1 MATVEELAVRIRGKL
16 AEGER
21 QINQFQ
27 AQKVEEHHAR
37 REREQQLEQWLES
50 LREVWRPR
58 LEALA
63 REFGDRLRLTPT
75 VNPGRREALFEAISP
90 LASIKLKFTASA
102 NADVTEL
109 VLTYD
114 LDILPILMKFE
125 RHAEI
130 AFPLD
135 QINKSQLTEWI
146 DDRIITFVETY
157 LEMHSNQYYLQDHMV
172 EDPIAH
178 VRFPKFAAGATRTR
192 GKETFYFISEATAA
206 EFTT

>member
-1 MATVEELAVRIRGKL
+1 MATVEELAIRIRGKL
-16 AEGER
+16 AEGEQR
-21 QINQFQ
+21 IKQFRS
-27 AQKVEEHHAR
+27 QKVEEHHAR
-37 REREQQLEQWLES
+37 REREQQLEHWLDS

-58 LEALA
+58 LETLA
-63 REFGDRLRLTPT
+63 QEFGDRLKVVPNVT
-75 VNPGRREALFEAISP
+75 PGRREALFEAKSP

-135 QINKSQLTEWI
+135 AVEEPKLTKWI
-146 DDRIITFVETY
+146 DDRIIAFVQTY
-157 LEMHSNQYYLQDHMV
+157 LEMHSNQYYLQDQMV

-178 VRFPKFAAGATRTR
+178 VRFPKFAAAATRNR
-192 GKETFYFISEATAA
+192 GEETLYFISESTAA
-206 EFTT
+206 EFAT

>member
-1 MATVEELAVRIRGKL
+1 MATVEDLAARIRGEL
-16 AEGER
+16 AEGAQR
-21 QINQFQ
+21 ITQFQ
-27 AQKVEEHHAR
+27 TQKVEEHRAR
-37 REREQQLEQWLES
+37 QARERQLEQWLNS
-50 LREVWRPR
+50 LREIWRPR

-63 REFGDRLRLTPT
+63 GEFGDRLKTTPHVT
-75 VNPGRREALFEAISP
+75 PGRREALFEVTSP

-125 RHAEI
+125 RHSEI

-135 QINKSQLTEWI
+135 KIDETKLTEWI
-146 DDRIITFVETY
+146 DDRIITFVRTY
-157 LEMHSNQYYLQDHMV
+157 LEMHSNQYYLKDQMV

-178 VRFPKFAAGATRTR
+178 VRFPKFAAGATRKR
-192 GKETFYFISEATAA
+192 GEETIYFISESTAA
-206 EFTT
+206 EFST

>member
-1 MATVEELAVRIRGKL
+1 MATVEELAVRIRGEL
-16 AEGER
+16 AEGAQR
-21 QINQFQ
+21 VKQFQ
-27 AQKVEEHHAR
+27 SQKVEEHHAR
-37 REREQQLEQWLES
+37 QEREHRLEEWLDS
-50 LREVWRPR
+50 LREIWRPR
-58 LEALA
+58 LETLA
-63 REFGDRLRLTPT
+63 REFGDRLKVIPNVT
-75 VNPGRREALFEAISP
+75 PGRREALFEVKSP

-135 QINKSQLTEWI
+135 KVDESKLTEWL
-146 DDRIITFVETY
+146 DDRIVTFVQTY
-157 LEMHSNQYYLQDHMV
+157 LEMHSNQYYLKDQMV

-178 VRFPKFAAGATRTR
+178 VRFPKFAAAATRKR
-192 GKETFYFISEATAA
+192 GDETLYFISESTAA
-206 EFTT
+206 EFAP

>member
-1 MATVEELAVRIRGKL
+1 MATVEDLAARIRGEL
-16 AEGER
+16 AEGAQR
-21 QINQFQ
+21 ITQFQ
-27 AQKVEEHHAR
+27 TQKVEEHRAR
-37 REREQQLEQWLES
+37 QARERQLEQWLNS
-50 LREVWRPR
+50 LREIWRPR

-63 REFGDRLRLTPT
+63 GEFGDRLKTTPYVT
-75 VNPGRREALFEAISP
+75 PGRREALFEVTSP

-125 RHAEI
+125 RHSEI

-135 QINKSQLTEWI
+135 KIDETKLTEWI
-146 DDRIITFVETY
+146 DDRIITFVRTY
-157 LEMHSNQYYLQDHMV
+157 LEMHSNQYYLKDQMV

-178 VRFPKFAAGATRTR
+178 VRFPKFAAGATRKR
-192 GKETFYFISEATAA
+192 GEETIYFISESTAA
-206 EFTT
+206 EFST

>member
-16 AEGER
+16 AEGEQ
-21 QINQFQ
+21 QIKQFQ
-27 AQKVEEHHAR
+27 SQKVEEHHAR
-37 REREQQLEQWLES
+37 REREQQLEQWLDS

-58 LEALA
+58 LEALS
-63 REFGDRLRLTPT
+63 REFGDRLKVTPNVT
-75 VNPGRREALFEAISP
+75 PGRREALFEATSP

-135 QINKSQLTEWI
+135 KVNESQLTEWI
-146 DDRIITFVETY
+146 DDRIITFVQTY

-178 VRFPKFAAGATRTR
+178 VRFPKFAAGATRQR
-192 GKETFYFISEATAA
+192 GKETLYFISESTAA
-206 EFTT
+206 EFK